1 MLNTRDLFEQLKEH
15 HSEQKALLIIQLI
28 VSDDLRG
35 ELETLTVWEVAERQ
49 ADELGYRPVPYWLF
63 EETGITEEAF
73 TLFLQENG
81 YSPTDGE
88 DYLYIGTTEE
98 GLKQYIS
105 LERYLNF
112 IGDY

>member
-1 MLNTRDLFEQLKEH
+1 MLNTRDIFNQLKEH
-15 HSEQKALLIIQLI
+15 HEEQRALLIIQLI

-35 ELETLTVWEVAERQ
+35 DLEPLTVWEVAERQ

-73 TLFLQENG
+73 TLFIQENG

-112 IGDY
+112 IEDY

>member
-1 MLNTRDLFEQLKEH
+1 MLNTRELFKQLKEH
-15 HSEQKALLIIQLI
+15 HEEQRALLIIQLI

-35 ELETLTVWEVAERQ
+35 DLEPLTIWEVAERQ
-49 ADELGYRPVPYWLF
+49 AEELGYRPVPYWLF

-81 YSPTDGE
+81 YKPTDGE
-88 DYLYIGTTEE
+88 DYLYIGNEN
-98 GLKQYIS
+98 GLEQYIS

>member
-15 HSEQKALLIIQLI
+15 HGEQKAILIIQLI
-28 VSDDLRG
+28 VSDDLKG
-35 ELETLTVWEVAERQ
+35 DLEPLTTWEVVERQ
-49 ADELGYRPVPYWLF
+49 AEELGYRPVPYWIF

-73 TLFLQENG
+73 TLFIQENG

-88 DYLYIGTTEE
+88 DYLYIGMTEE

-105 LERYLNF
+105 LERYFNF
-112 IGDY
+112 IGA

>member
-1 MLNTRDLFEQLKEH
+1 MLNTRDLFKQLKEH
-15 HSEQKALLIIQLI
+15 HEEQRALLIIQLI

-35 ELETLTVWEVAERQ
+35 ELEPLTIWEVAERQ
-49 ADELGYRPVPYWLF
+49 AEELGYRPVPYWLF

-81 YSPTDGE
+81 YKPTDGE
-88 DYLYIGTTEE
+88 DYLYIGNEN
-98 GLKQYIS
+98 GLEQYIS